1 MGYFKKVK
9 GDYVATSKDGEMNT
23 PKETIED
30 VLKYP
35 FKGYRERGIRKDT
48 LEKFGVRSSVSEQ
61 DGKTPTAFYFPSY
74 NSKGEV
80 TGFMK
85 QDLTKRKDED
95 FHWTA
100 VGKVGIGNKLFG
112 QDVAETI
119 NRKHTNFTVTEGQW
133 DCLSVYQAQLG
144 SLEGTKYEGQEPFVV
159 SIPLGTK
166 NATEALLHNKEF
178 VQSFD
183 SMTIFFDDDYATP
196 AELKKGVLKGKEARE
211 EVSGAFI
218 GSIELFSIQPLHGYK
233 DASDYLQDHKGVFKD
248 LAEASNSLA
257 KLVQFERK
265 PLVTEKILHVSD
277 ISLEDVMRPLELGVQ
292 VDCFPK
298 LNEML
303 GGFRKRELTI
313 ISASSGAGK
322 TTAVSKICDDIRDQG
337 YKAGTIYLEETATK
351 TLQRSIAAELKVSYR
366 EYKRN
371 PLAVASQEDITR
383 VYNDLCKRDNIIF
396 LDHFGSMPIKE
407 LMAKV
412 KHMYFIEK
420 CDYIVLDHLSMV
432 ISGSD
437 VKDERKEIDI
447 VMTEL
452 AAFCAANDIGI
463 ILVVHLNRQGS
474 SVSPPK
480 GKENEP
486 FWNSISL
493 SHLRGSGGLEQ
504 LSWNV
509 LSLER
514 EYLPN
519 KKRGRVRWGI
529 LKNREFGDLGIA
541 DVFSLNDVDWSI
553 QLYDDETTEVANTA
567 SLKKSVVVVDDDEDE
582 IPF

>member
-1 MGYFKKVK
+1 MSYTTKVNKYF
-9 GDYVATSKDGEMNT
+9 GEDKENMKEQI
-23 PKETIED
+23 KETVED
-30 VLKYP
+30 VLTYQ
-35 FKGYRERGIRKDT
+35 FRGSRERQIRKET
-48 LEKFGVRSSVSEQ
+48 CERFGVRAAVSES
-61 DGKTPTAFYFPSY
+61 DGKTVTAFYFPSY
-74 NSKGEV
+74 NSKGEI

-85 QDLTKRKDED
+85 QDITKRKEED

-100 VGKVGIGNKLFG
+100 IGKVSINNKLFG
-112 QDVAETI
+112 QNIAENI
-119 NRKHTNFTVTEGQW
+119 KRKPTNFTITEGQW
-133 DCLSVYQAQLG
+133 DCLSVYQAQMD
-144 SLEGTKYEGQEPFVV
+144 SLKGTKYEGSEPFVV

-166 NATEALLHNKEF
+166 NATEALLHNKDF
-178 VQSFD
+178 VHSFE
-183 SMTIFFDDDYATP
+183 SMTIFFDDDFATP
-196 AELKKGVLKGKEARE
+196 QEVKKGLLRGKEARE
-211 EVSGAFI
+211 SVASAFI
-218 GSIELFSIQPLHGYK
+218 GSVDLYCIQPQHGYK
-233 DASDYLQDHKGVFKD
+233 DASDYLQDSKRVFSD
-248 LAEASNSLA
+248 INAATSALA
-257 KLVQFERK
+257 KLVQFDRK

-277 ISLEDVMRPLELGVQ
+277 IAFEDVIKPLELGVQ

-298 LNEML
+298 LNEMI

-313 ISASSGAGK
+313 ITASSGAGK
-322 TTAVSKICDDIRDQG
+322 TTAVSRISDDIRDQG
-337 YKAGTIYLEETATK
+337 FKNGTIYLEETATK

-366 EYKRN
+366 DYKRN
-371 PLAVASQEDITR
+371 PLAAASQEDIKR
-383 VYNDLCKRDNIIF
+383 VYDDLVKKDNVIF
-396 LDHFGSMPIKE
+396 LDHFGSMPISE

-474 SVSPPK
+474 SVQAPK
-480 GKENEP
+480 GKEGEP
-486 FWNSISL
+486 FWSSISL

-519 KKRGRVRWGI
+519 KKRGRVRWGV

-541 DVFSLNDVDWSI
+541 DVFSLNDTDWSI
-553 QLYDDETTEVANTA
+553 QLYDDETTEVANVA
-567 SLKKSVVVVDDDEDE
+567 SSSQKEVIVIDDNE

>member
-1 MGYFKKVK
+1 M
-9 GDYVATSKDGEMNT
+9 ATSKEGEMNT

-35 FKGYRERGIRKDT
+35 FKGFRDRGIRKDT

-74 NSKGEV
+74 NNKGEV

-133 DCLSVYQAQLG
+133 DCLSVYQAQLD

-322 TTAVSKICDDIRDQG
+322 TTAVSKICDDMAFKRFCSMN
-337 YKAGTIYLEETATK
+337 TVRL
-351 TLQRSIAAELKVSYR
+351 LK
-366 EYKRN
+366 
-371 PLAVASQEDITR
+371 
-383 VYNDLCKRDNIIF
+383 F
-396 LDHFGSMPIKE
+396 
-407 LMAKV
+407 
-412 KHMYFIEK
+412 
-420 CDYIVLDHLSMV
+420 
-432 ISGSD
+432 
-437 VKDERKEIDI
+437 
-447 VMTEL
+447 
-452 AAFCAANDIGI
+452 
-463 ILVVHLNRQGS
+463 
-474 SVSPPK
+474 
-480 GKENEP
+480 
-486 FWNSISL
+486 
-493 SHLRGSGGLEQ
+493 
-504 LSWNV
+504 
-509 LSLER
+509 
-514 EYLPN
+514 
-519 KKRGRVRWGI
+519 
-529 LKNREFGDLGIA
+529 
-541 DVFSLNDVDWSI
+541 
-553 QLYDDETTEVANTA
+553 
-567 SLKKSVVVVDDDEDE
+567 
-582 IPF
+582 